1 MLMETAPI
9 ASERLAV
16 RGFLLQHDAL
26 GRLVL
31 IDADGV
37 RYEDVE
43 VNRAFPIS
51 CPGEWISVN
60 DAQGH
65 EVLCIRRLDQLPPD
79 LRRIVEEE
87 LAQSEFVP
95 IIRRLTDV
103 QAHVSPSRWEVETD
117 RGPAVFFLDSDEA
130 LRRLGPF
137 TALFI
142 DTHGIRYLI
151 PDTRKLPTP
160 SRRLLERHF

>member
-1 MLMETAPI
+1 MPPVSTH
-9 ASERLAV
+9 SEQLAV
-16 RGFLLQHDAL
+16 RGFSLQHDAL

-31 IDADGV
+31 IDAEGR
-37 RYEDVE
+37 RYEEAE

-51 CPGEWISVN
+51 CPEEWISIS

-65 EVLCIRRLDQLPPD
+65 EVLCIRRIEQLPPE
-79 LRRIVEEE
+79 LRRVVEEE

-95 IIRRLTDV
+95 VIRRVANV
-103 QAHVSPSRWEVETD
+103 QSHVSPSRWEVETD
-117 RGPAVFFLDSDEA
+117 RGPAVFFLDSEES

-142 DTHGIRYLI
+142 DTHGVRYLI
-151 PDTRKLPTP
+151 PDTRKLPAA